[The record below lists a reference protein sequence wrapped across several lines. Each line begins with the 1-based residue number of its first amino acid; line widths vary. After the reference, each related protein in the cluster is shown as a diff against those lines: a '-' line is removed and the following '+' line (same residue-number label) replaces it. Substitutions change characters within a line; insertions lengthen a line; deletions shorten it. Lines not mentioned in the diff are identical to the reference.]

1 MFINN
6 NNFLFYISIFTHI
19 LHINTCYLNGYVPI
33 FIKINNERK
42 REQASISH
50 SPINYKL
57 DTARHN
63 E

>member
-1 MFINN
+1 M
-6 NNFLFYISIFTHI
+6 LFKWLCTYFQ
-19 LHINTCYLNGYVPI
+19 
-33 FIKINNERK
+33 KINNERK

-57 DTARHN
+57 DNARHN